1 MFCESAPLPATQRKP
16 SHFSL
21 GPTLYGSSPLSL
33 PRPKAGSL
41 LLAPCKSTDSTPA
54 LPRHRRVPAP
64 ASISTR
70 LPVLYVKDWH
80 LSRGQ
85 LCLMSSTLLSA
96 LNSLS
101 LSLTK
106 AAGIV
111 FCCSEIVGMNA
122 ADALHPP
129 WSNPVNVFLVFHWC
143 FILQALDA
151 SPWDQSEDAQG
162 EETMFS
168 KESHIQPTNLTVPFH
183 FPLGRGL
190 GAQDSD
196 LAWRW
201 GLTRLSGLL
210 ESWRQRHHSDPLD
223 LSLFPPSC
231 KQVAMQ
237 ILNH

>member
-1 MFCESAPLPATQRKP
+1 MFCESAPLPATQCEP
-16 SHFSL
+16 FHFSL
-21 GPTLYGSSPLSL
+21 GPALDGSSPLSL

-41 LLAPCKSTDSTPA
+41 LLAPSKSTDSTPA

-70 LPVLYVKDWH
+70 LPMLYVKDRH

-111 FCCSEIVGMNA
+111 FCCCEIVGMNA

-129 WSNPVNVFLVFHWC
+129 WSNPVNVFLVFHCC
-143 FILQALDA
+143 FILQAFDT
-151 SPWDQSEDAQG
+151 SP
-162 EETMFS
+162 
-168 KESHIQPTNLTVPFH
+168 
-183 FPLGRGL
+183 
-190 GAQDSD
+190 
-196 LAWRW
+196 
-201 GLTRLSGLL
+201 
-210 ESWRQRHHSDPLD
+210 
-223 LSLFPPSC
+223 
-231 KQVAMQ
+231 
-237 ILNH
+237 